1 MKAQEIMEDVD
12 QNSRYFQTNHLRLI
26 HQAMLETIVL
36 FPEADIDEDDEPKEL
51 VFEKKLQ
58 ISLQQASE
66 GKTNFLFETLMTL
79 MQNGRGSVEVN
90 FTDEFK
96 QRLRTLSKKYRH
108 IKSDIQPIIEQLQ
121 AGDCLGDQIPGTGYT
136 VFKVRVRNSDIQKG
150 KSGGYR
156 LIYQLESPTSVI
168 LLLIYSKLDQTDVA
182 AEEIQLVIEKFQ
194 EYEE

>member
-1 MKAQEIMEDVD
+1 
-12 QNSRYFQTNHLRLI
+12 
-26 HQAMLETIVL
+26 
-36 FPEADIDEDDEPKEL
+36 
-51 VFEKKLQ
+51 
-58 ISLQQASE
+58 
-66 GKTNFLFETLMTL
+66 MTL
-79 MQNGRGSVEVN
+79 MQNEPPLVEVN

-96 QRLRTLSKKYRH
+96 QRLRTLFKKYRH
-108 IKSDIQPIIEQLQ
+108 IKSDIQPIIEELQ
-121 AGDCLGDQIPGTGYT
+121 TGDCLGDRIPGTGYT

-156 LIYQLESPTSVI
+156 LIYQLDSPTRVI